1 VSKTISAMTILLSC
15 FGCLLRRLILETDP
29 ATIAN
34 QVAMRGS
41 EDSMSLTEQVKLCD
55 MCFCSHLRKSG

>member
-1 VSKTISAMTILLSC
+1 MHC
-15 FGCLLRRLILETDP
+15 RLILETDP

-41 EDSMSLTEQVKLCD
+41 EDTSMSLTEQVKPIALLCLKLL
-55 MCFCSHLRKSG
+55 MVEMLHLLTAACAR